1 MLIPYKGIDV
11 WVPFDRNSCQGTVS
25 TGVEPRKEDGEMR
38 FLAGHFLTS
47 TQSTLVWAVSQ
58 PAPDAPMRR
67 CSGPGPVLSPGNP
80 SLFLKYV
87 RAARKGVLPIT
98 LIKAD
103 SEIDPVILVLF

>member
-1 MLIPYKGIDV
+1 MKRGQGPACGFS
-11 WVPFDRNSCQGTVS
+11 WVASHVCPCCCGGPSGQ
-25 TGVEPRKEDGEMR
+25 
-38 FLAGHFLTS
+38 FLTS